1 MGKDDARNRILD
13 AAGPVFA
20 EKGYRAAT
28 VREIC
33 EKADMNVASVN
44 YYFGDK
50 ENLYVETFKRAHPV
64 SAEEVCHPHWPP
76 GAPATAKLKD
86 FILTLM
92 KRIVGVKADSWQRR
106 LMDRERFE
114 PTPTCRE
121 MLEKF
126 FRREYGVLM
135 EILDEL
141 LPADTARHKR
151 NQIAFSIVGQC
162 VHYAAGHPVIKM
174 LIPGD
179 ELKEHYGPEELAE
192 HILQVCLAA
201 LGLGP
206 PLFHSH
212 HVEHSTGE
220 LNDG

>member
-20 EKGYRAAT
+20 AKGYRAAT

-33 EKADMNVASVN
+33 EKANMNVASVN

-64 SAEEVCHPHWPP
+64 SAEEVTHPHWPP
-76 GAPATAKLKD
+76 GTAAATKLKD
-86 FILTLM
+86 YILTVM
-92 KRIVGVKADSWQRR
+92 RRIVGVKADSWQRR
-106 LMDRERFE
+106 LLDRERLQ
-114 PTPTCRE
+114 PTPACRE

-126 FRREYGVLM
+126 FRREHGVLM

-141 LPADTARHKR
+141 LPADTPRHKR
-151 NQIAFSIVGQC
+151 GQIAFSIIGQC
-162 VHYAAGHPVIKM
+162 VHYGVGQPVIRM
-174 LIPGD
+174 SIPED
-179 ELKEHYGPEELAE
+179 QLKGHYGPEELAE
-192 HILQVCLAA
+192 HISQVCLAA

-206 PLFHSH
+206 PLFRSH
-212 HVEHSTGE
+212 ELEHSTGE
-220 LNDG
+220 TNHG